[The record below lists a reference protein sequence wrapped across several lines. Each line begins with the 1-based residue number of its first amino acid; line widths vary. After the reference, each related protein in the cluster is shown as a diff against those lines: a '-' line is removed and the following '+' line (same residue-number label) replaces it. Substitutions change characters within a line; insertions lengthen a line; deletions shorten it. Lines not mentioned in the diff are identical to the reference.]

1 MPADKK
7 VTKLTKVYKDRRTW
21 MEEFVDF
28 VDNYKDSEQRVELQ
42 SQLKALEGAKDAYE
56 EARENLLIE
65 DEEADEVQMR
75 SDRRDFFKK
84 FHRVRGFIMDMLK
97 TDESV
102 QPIASSTM
110 ANTTTA
116 SVKMRLPK
124 LELPTFDGNITQW
137 VTYKDRFVSLVH
149 DVAEL
154 PDVAKL
160 QYLLASLKG
169 EAALQFEH
177 VPLEEKSYAST
188 WDTLLQRYDDNK
200 QLRREYFKALVQ
212 LEPMSAATS
221 SELTRIVNETR
232 RLVQGMKRLEEPT
245 QHWNTPLTT
254 LVMYKFDNTTLIA
267 YEHFAVENK
276 TDTYDLLM
284 EFCEKRIRIL
294 NSTALHSIG
303 VIGTRSATK
312 AYQRNRLP
320 DQKIN
325 RLPHSYAVTCA
336 AQSSYN
342 DKRVCPACKANHLLL
357 ECTTFEAA

>member
-7 VTKLTKVYKDRRTW
+7 FTKLTKVYKDRRTW

-75 SDRRDFFKK
+75 TDRRDFFKK
-84 FHRVRGFIMDMLK
+84 FHQVRGFIMDMLK

-102 QPIASSTM
+102 QPIANSTM
-110 ANTTTA
+110 ANTTTV

-124 LELPTFDGNITQW
+124 LELPTFD
-137 VTYKDRFVSLVH
+137 
-149 DVAEL
+149 
-154 PDVAKL
+154 
-160 QYLLASLKG
+160 
-169 EAALQFEH
+169 
-177 VPLEEKSYAST
+177 
-188 WDTLLQRYDDNK
+188 
-200 QLRREYFKALVQ
+200 
-212 LEPMSAATS
+212 
-221 SELTRIVNETR
+221 
-232 RLVQGMKRLEEPT
+232 GMKRLEEPT

-284 EFCEKRIRIL
+284 EFCEKRIPIL

-312 AYQRNRLP
+312 AYQRNRFP
-320 DQKIN
+320 DQ
-325 RLPHSYAVTCA
+325 
-336 AQSSYN
+336 
-342 DKRVCPACKANHLLL
+342 
-357 ECTTFEAA
+357 

>member
-42 SQLKALEGAKDAYE
+42 SQLKALEVAKDAYE

-124 LELPTFDGNITQW
+124 LEFPTFDGNITQW

-254 LVMYKFDNTTLIA
+254 LWKTRPTPTT
-267 YEHFAVENK
+267 
-276 TDTYDLLM
+276 
-284 EFCEKRIRIL
+284 C
-294 NSTALHSIG
+294 
-303 VIGTRSATK
+303 
-312 AYQRNRLP
+312 
-320 DQKIN
+320 
-325 RLPHSYAVTCA
+325 
-336 AQSSYN
+336 
-342 DKRVCPACKANHLLL
+342 
-357 ECTTFEAA
+357 